1 MRTSVLGPIL
11 ALVAVIVAW
20 EAAVAALRLP
30 PQILPAPSLVLATLW
45 RARASILEHSMVT
58 LLRTLVGFG
67 LAIVVGVGLGLVI
80 GYWRI
85 VSAALGPL
93 VTAFYCLPKAAV
105 VPIFLLWV
113 GLGTRP
119 AVLTALSIAFFP
131 ILVNVVTGL
140 STIDPDLAD
149 LFRSFGG
156 RKRQVF
162 WKVGLPASLPYF
174 FASLRVAGPSALVGV
189 VIAEMIAS
197 SNGLGYVMLLAGSS
211 FNMGL
216 MFADVVMMAALGGLI
231 YVACAYAD
239 RRFAWWAYRMR

>member
-1 MRTSVLGPIL
+1 MRTTILGPLL
-11 ALVAVIVAW
+11 ALLAVIVAW
-20 EAAVAALRLP
+20 EAVVSALRLP
-30 PQILPAPSLVLATLW
+30 PQVLPGPSLVLTTLW
-45 RARASILEHSMVT
+45 MARAPILEHSAVT

-67 LAIVVGVGLGLVI
+67 LGIVVGVGLGLAI

-85 VSAALGPL
+85 VNAALSPL

-119 AVLTALSIAFFP
+119 AVLTSLSIAFFP

-156 RKRQVF
+156 RKRQIF
-162 WKVGLPASLPYF
+162 WKVGLPGSLPYF

-189 VIAEMIAS
+189 VIAEMLAA
-197 SNGLGYVMLLAGSS
+197 SNGLGYVMLLAGSN

-216 MFADVVMMAALGGLI
+216 MFAVVLMMAALGGLT

-239 RRFAWWAYRMR
+239 RKFAWWAYRAK

>member
-1 MRTSVLGPIL
+1 MRTTVLGPVL
-11 ALVAVIVAW
+11 ALAVVMAAW
-20 EAAVAALRLP
+20 EGAVLALNLR
-30 PQILPAPSLVLATLW
+30 PQVLPAPSLVLSTLW
-45 RARASILEHSMVT
+45 KSRAPILEHSTVT

-67 LAIVVGVGLGLVI
+67 LGIAVSVALGLVI

-85 VSAALGPL
+85 MSRALSPL

-119 AVLTALSIAFFP
+119 AVLTALSIAFYP

-140 STIDPDLAD
+140 STIDPDLTD
-149 LFRSFGG
+149 LFRSLGG
-156 RKRQVF
+156 QKRQVF
-162 WKVGLPASLPYF
+162 WKVGLPASLPHF

-189 VIAEMIAS
+189 VIAEMLAS

-216 MFADVVMMAALGGLI
+216 MFADVLMMAALGGLI

-239 RRFAWWAYRMR
+239 RRFAWWAYRMK